1 MSKTLAASLFLGAAL
16 AIPATGY
23 AQQVVPAIN
32 PANAGNPMLG
42 VPNPY
47 SLSGQM
53 PPVGSPRITPEEGMD
68 DSIPPQNSPARN
80 VIGSDPTN
88 PANGMS
94 FPLTPPP
101 VINPINQA
109 PVALTDKERA
119 GQAVTHKWRNRAS
132 MPATGADGAVMF
144 TYGATQPSIVCA
156 PLTICLLKLEPGERV
171 LPHGIQNGDSTR
183 WIITPTV
190 AGAGQ
195 TVLVIKPT
203 DAGLRTTLGVMT
215 DKRLYSIRL
224 VSVQSEA
231 RSMAISEF
239 RYPEEQEAAWRE
251 YYQQQK
257 QEKENNTLPNGR
269 DISQLDFNYKIGGDD
284 VSWRPM
290 RAYNDGVHTFIQF
303 PNQMRSQNAPS
314 LLTLAHDGS
323 WFSSPTKQIVNYRKE
338 GDTYVVD
345 QLFDRAVLVIGVGGG
360 KQVVTIRHKGAFK

>member
-1 MSKTLAASLFLGAAL
+1 MKKQAAASLFLGAAL
-16 AIPATGY
+16 SIPVAGY

-47 SLSGQM
+47 SLGGQM
-53 PPVGSPRITPEEGMD
+53 PPTGSPRIAPEDGEND
-68 DSIPPQNSPARN
+68 TVTPQNLPAQN
-80 VIGSDPTN
+80 MIGADPNN

-94 FPLTPPP
+94 FPIKPPP
-101 VINPINQA
+101 VVNPISQA
-109 PVALTDKERA
+109 PVPLTDKEKA
-119 GQAVTHKWRNRAS
+119 GQALTHKWRNRAS

-156 PLTICLLKLEPGERV
+156 PLTICLLKLEPGEKV
-171 LPHGIQNGDSTR
+171 LPHGIQNGDTTR
-183 WIITPTV
+183 WIVTPTV

-257 QEKENNTLPNGR
+257 QETENNTLPNGR
-269 DISQLDFNYKIGGDD
+269 NISQLDFSYRIEGDN
-284 VSWRPM
+284 VSWRPL
-290 RAYNDGVHTFIQF
+290 RAYNDGIHTFIQF
-303 PNQMRSQNAPS
+303 PNQMRSQSAPS

-323 WFSSPTKQIVNYRKE
+323 WFSSPSKQIVNYRKE

-345 QLFDRAVLVIGVGGG
+345 QLFDRAVLVVGVGGG
-360 KQVVTIRHKGAFK
+360 KQTVTIRHKGAFK